1 VYVGLYALLALFY
14 VLIDGAKNLP
24 ILNSKRQQIFDPL
37 RGEATTVELL
47 YGPPKAI
54 KTLTCMDQRTFKL
67 LLDRLVNEYELRL
80 QECILVEQKLII
92 FMAIYRGGLS
102 MRIAG

>member
-1 VYVGLYALLALFY
+1 M
-14 VLIDGAKNLP
+14 
-24 ILNSKRQQIFDPL
+24 FDPL

-67 LLDRLVNEYELRL
+67 LLDRLVNEYELCP
-80 QECILVEQKLII
+80 QECILVEQKLMI
-92 FMAIYRGGLS
+92 FMVIYGEGLNIR
-102 MRIAG
+102 MAG

>member
-1 VYVGLYALLALFY
+1 M
-14 VLIDGAKNLP
+14 
-24 ILNSKRQQIFDPL
+24 FDSL

-54 KTLTCMDQRTFKL
+54 KTLTCIDQRTFKL
-67 LLDRLVNEYELRL
+67 LLDRLVNKYKLRP
-80 QECILVEQKLII
+80 QECISAKQKLMI

-102 MRIAG
+102 IRMAK